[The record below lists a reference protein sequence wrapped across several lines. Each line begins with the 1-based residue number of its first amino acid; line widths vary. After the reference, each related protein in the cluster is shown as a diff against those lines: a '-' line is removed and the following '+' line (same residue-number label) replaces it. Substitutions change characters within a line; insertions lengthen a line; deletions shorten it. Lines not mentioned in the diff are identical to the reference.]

1 MWQLIYDSSL
11 AAAFRSTAPLYA
23 GLLAA
28 HVVLVA
34 LLAGSSVTLVL
45 LPQRGATGS
54 HAGPPRLW
62 VAAAAAAVAAGL
74 LPFATNPFG
83 YVDNPVFLAKLPIVA
98 VSIATT
104 WAALRRGPGALG
116 AWLRALVIVLWVA
129 SLGAGRLIAF
139 F

>member
-1 MWQLIYDSSL
+1 MWQLIYDSGL
-11 AAAFRSTAPLYA
+11 ASAFRSTVTLYA
-23 GLLAA
+23 GLLTA
-28 HVVLVA
+28 HVALVA

-45 LPQRGATGS
+45 LPERG
-54 HAGPPRLW
+54 AGPPRLW

-74 LPFATNPFG
+74 LLFATNPFG
-83 YVDNPVFLAKLPIVA
+83 YVDNPVFLAKLPVVA
-98 VSIATT
+98 AAIATT
-104 WAALRRGPGALG
+104 WASLRRGPGAPG